1 MFIPAPNKILQA
13 HTEVKEAKD
22 AFGQRWPAVGFAR

>member
-1 MFIPAPNKILQA
+1 MLRIREVFIPAPNKILQA

-22 AFGQRWPAVGFAR
+22 AFGQR